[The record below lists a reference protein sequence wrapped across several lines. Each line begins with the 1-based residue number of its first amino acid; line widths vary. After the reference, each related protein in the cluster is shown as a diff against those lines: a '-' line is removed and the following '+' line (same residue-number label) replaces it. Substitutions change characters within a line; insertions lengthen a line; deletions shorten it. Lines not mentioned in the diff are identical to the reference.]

1 MLTFLQVISNMDPS
15 KETPVRD
22 GNCIFCKIID
32 RQIPSNIVSEDETS
46 MAIRDV
52 NPQAPTHI
60 LILPKNHIANITLAK
75 DAETLGSL
83 FMKVKD
89 IARSENLEKGFRTVI
104 NTGDDGGQTV
114 DHLHIH
120 VIGGRQLHWPP
131 G

>member
-1 MLTFLQVISNMDPS
+1 MDPS
-15 KETPVRD
+15 RETVTRD
-22 GNCIFCKIID
+22 AHCIFCKIID

-46 MAIRDV
+46 IAIRDV

-60 LILPKNHIANITLAK
+60 LIMPKNHIANITQLNH
-75 DAETLGSL
+75 AETLGSL
-83 FMKVKD
+83 FMKVGE
-89 IARSENLEKGFRTVI
+89 IARTEKLEKGFRVVV
-104 NTGDDGGQTV
+104 NTGNDGGQTV

>member
-1 MLTFLQVISNMDPS
+1 MD
-15 KETPVRD
+15 R
-22 GNCIFCKIID
+22 NCIFCKIID
-32 RQIPSNIVSEDETS
+32 RQIPSNVVLEDETAI
-46 MAIRDV
+46 AIRDV

-60 LILPKNHIANITLAK
+60 LIMPKNHIANITQAEN
-75 DAETLGSL
+75 AETLGSL
-83 FMKVKD
+83 FMKVGE
-89 IARSENLEKGFRTVI
+89 IARLEKLEKGFRTVV

>member
-1 MLTFLQVISNMDPS
+1 MLTFLRVISNMDPS
-15 KETPVRD
+15 KEIAVRD

-32 RQIPSNIVSEDETS
+32 RQIPSNI
-46 MAIRDV
+46 
-52 NPQAPTHI
+52 
-60 LILPKNHIANITLAK
+60 ANITQAR

-83 FMKVKD
+83 FMKVGE
-89 IARSENLEKGFRTVI
+89 IARSEKLDKGFRTII

-120 VIGGRQLHWPP
+120 IIGGRQLDWPP

>member
-1 MLTFLQVISNMDPS
+1 MDPS
-15 KETPVRD
+15 KEIAVRD

-32 RQIPSNIVSEDETS
+32 RQIPSNIVSEDGTYI
-46 MAIRDV
+46 AIRDV

-60 LILPKNHIANITLAK
+60 LILPKNHIANITQAQ

-83 FMKVKD
+83 FMKVGE
-89 IARSENLEKGFRTVI
+89 IARSEKLDKGFRTII

-120 VIGGRQLHWPP
+120 VIGGRQLDWPP

>member
-1 MLTFLQVISNMDPS
+1 MDPLRES
-15 KETPVRD
+15 PVMGSRD

-32 RQIPSNIVSEDETS
+32 RQIPSNIISEDETS
-46 MAIRDV
+46 IAIRDV

-60 LILPKNHIANITLAK
+60 LIMPKNHIANITQLNN
-75 DAETLGSL
+75 AETLGSL
-83 FMKVKD
+83 FMKVSE
-89 IARSENLEKGFRTVI
+89 IAQSENLQKGFRTVV
-104 NTGDDGGQTV
+104 NTGEHGGQTV